1 MESKTNK
8 NKGAGIHKHF
18 KKMGFG
24 IIVLALLTGL
34 TIKLWHIELMP
45 TQKAFFK
52 VFVMNGFILGLLFV
66 ALAKEKIEDEMIAQM
81 RLKAMSQTFIW
92 AVLYVIIRPFM
103 DLVFRDPVQDLMG
116 QELVLAMLLGYLLNY
131 YSQKFSNK

>member
-8 NKGAGIHKHF
+8 NKSAGIHKHF
-18 KKMGFG
+18 KKMGIG

-34 TIKLWHIELMP
+34 TIKLLHIEMLP

-52 VFVMNGFILGLLFV
+52 AFTMNGFILGLLFV

-81 RLKAMSQTFIW
+81 RLKAMSQTFIT
-92 AVLYVIIRPFM
+92 AVLYVIVRPFM
-103 DLVFRDPVQDLMG
+103 DLVFRDPIQDVTG
-116 QELVLAMLLGYLLNY
+116 QFLVIFMLLGYLLNFHG
-131 YSQKFSNK
+131 QKFRNR

>member
-1 MESKTNK
+1 M
-8 NKGAGIHKHF
+8 GI
-18 KKMGFG
+18 G

-34 TIKLWHIELMP
+34 IIKLSHIELMP

-81 RLKAMSQTFIW
+81 RLKAMAQTFIT
-92 AVLYVIIRPFM
+92 AVFYVIVKPFM
-103 DLVFRDPVQDLMG
+103 DLVFRDPIQDVTG
-116 QELVLAMLLGYLLNY
+116 QFVVLFMLLGYLINY
-131 YSQKFSNK
+131 HIQKFSNR

>member
-1 MESKTNK
+1 MESKINK

-18 KKMGFG
+18 KKMGIG

-34 TIKLWHIELMP
+34 SIKLLHIEMMP

-52 VFVMNGFILGLLFV
+52 AFTMNGFILGLLFV

-81 RLKAMSQTFIW
+81 RLKAMSQTFIT
-92 AVLYVIIRPFM
+92 AVLYVIVKPFM
-103 DLVFRDPVQDLMG
+103 DLVFRDPIEDVTG
-116 QELVLAMLLGYLLNY
+116 QFVVIFMLLGYLFNY
-131 YSQKFSNK
+131 HSQKFSNK

>member
-18 KKMGFG
+18 KKMGIG
-24 IIVLALLTGL
+24 IILIALLTGL
-34 TIKLWHIELMP
+34 SIKLWHIELMP

-52 VFVMNGFILGLLFV
+52 AFTMNGFILGLLFV

-81 RLKAMSQTFIW
+81 RLKAMAQTFIT
-92 AVLYVIIRPFM
+92 AVIYVIVKPFM
-103 DLVFRDPVQDLMG
+103 DLAFRDPIEDVTG
-116 QELVLAMLLGYLLNY
+116 QFVVLFMLLGYLLNY

>member
-1 MESKTNK
+1 MESKTNN
-8 NKGAGIHKHF
+8 NKGTRIHKHF
-18 KKMGFG
+18 KKMGIG

-34 TIKLWHIELMP
+34 IIKLSHIELMP

-52 VFVMNGFILGLLFV
+52 AFTMNGFILGLLFV

-116 QELVLAMLLGYLLNY
+116 QELVLAMLFGYLLNY

>member
-18 KKMGFG
+18 KKMGIG

-34 TIKLWHIELMP
+34 TIKVWHIELMP

-52 VFVMNGFILGLLFV
+52 VFSMNGFILGLMFV

-103 DLVFRDPVQDLMG
+103 DLVFRDPLQDLMG
-116 QELVLAMLLGYLLNY
+116 QELVLAMLFGYLLNY

>member
-1 MESKTNK
+1 MENKTNK

-18 KKMGFG
+18 KKMGIG
-24 IIVLALLTGL
+24 IILLAILTGL
-34 TIKLWHIELMP
+34 SIKLLHIELMP

-66 ALAKEKIEDEMIAQM
+66 ALAKEKVEDEMIAQM

-92 AVLYVIIRPFM
+92 AVLYVVIRPFM

-131 YSQKFSNK
+131 YIQKFSNK

>member
-18 KKMGFG
+18 KKMGIG

-34 TIKLWHIELMP
+34 TIKVWHIELMP

-81 RLKAMSQTFIW
+81 RLKAMAQTFIT
-92 AVLYVIIRPFM
+92 AVFYVIVKPFI
-103 DLVFRDPVQDLMG
+103 DLVFRDPIEDVTG
-116 QELVLAMLLGYLLNY
+116 QFVVIFMLLGYLLNFHR
-131 YSQKFSNK
+131 QKFSNK

>member
-8 NKGAGIHKHF
+8 NKGTRIHKRF
-18 KKMGFG
+18 KKMG
-24 IIVLALLTGL
+24 IALIVVALLIGL
-34 TIKLWHIELMP
+34 TIKLLHIEMMP

-52 VFVMNGFILGLLFV
+52 AFTMNGFILGLLFV

-81 RLKAMSQTFIW
+81 RLKAMSQTFIT

-103 DLVFRDPVQDLMG
+103 DLVLRDPIQDVTG
-116 QELVLAMLLGYLLNY
+116 QFVVIFMLLGYLLNFH
-131 YSQKFSNK
+131 SQKFRNR

>member
-18 KKMGFG
+18 KKMGIG
-24 IIVLALLTGL
+24 IILIALLTGL
-34 TIKLWHIELMP
+34 SIKLWHIEMMP

-52 VFVMNGFILGLLFV
+52 AFTMNGFILGLLFV
-66 ALAKEKIEDEMIAQM
+66 AFAKEKIEDEMIAQM

-103 DLVFRDPVQDLMG
+103 DLVFRDPVQDLKG
-116 QELVLAMLLGYLLNY
+116 QELVLAMLLGYLLNFHI
-131 YSQKFSNK
+131 QKFSNK

>member
-1 MESKTNK
+1 MESKTN

-18 KKMGFG
+18 KKMGIV
-24 IIVLALLTGL
+24 IILIALLTGL
-34 TIKLWHIELMP
+34 SIKLLHIELMP

-103 DLVFRDPVQDLMG
+103 DLVFRDPLQDLMG
-116 QELVLAMLLGYLLNY
+116 QELVLAMLFGYLLNY